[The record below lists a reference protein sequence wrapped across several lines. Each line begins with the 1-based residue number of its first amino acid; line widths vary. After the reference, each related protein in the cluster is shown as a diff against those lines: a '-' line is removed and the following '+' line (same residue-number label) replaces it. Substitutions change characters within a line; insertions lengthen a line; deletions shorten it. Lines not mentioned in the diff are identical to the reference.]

1 MLFMEGRMSKEDNSL
16 AFGIGLLAGVIGG
29 IVAGILNAPKPGE
42 ETRKDVENV
51 IVNIAEKHAP
61 EIEEA
66 KRQAL
71 TSIDMMKYKVEK
83 KYYKIGEALKAKKLA
98 KAKEKEYTDY
108 DIN

>member
-1 MLFMEGRMSKEDNSL
+1 MSKEDHSL

-29 IVAGILNAPKPGE
+29 VVAGILYAPKPGE
-42 ETRKDVENV
+42 ETRKEVEKV
-51 IVNIAEKHAP
+51 IVDLAEKHAP

-71 TSIDMMKYKVEK
+71 TSIDVIKYKVEK
-83 KYYKIGEALKAKKLA
+83 KYNKLNQSLKAKQLA

-108 DIN
+108 DLN

>member
-1 MLFMEGRMSKEDNSL
+1 MSKEDNSL

-29 IVAGILNAPKPGE
+29 VVAGVLLAPKPGE
-42 ETRKDVENV
+42 ETRKDVEKV
-51 IVNIAEKHAP
+51 IVDIAEKHAP

-71 TSIDMMKYKVEK
+71 TSVDVMKYKIEK
-83 KYYKIGEALKAKKLA
+83 KYNKLNQSLKAKQLA

-108 DIN
+108 DLN